1 MNTTK
6 KLCRQVR
13 VQFLQPFHATEVALL
28 HALVF
33 HGVLLQQTSRRPL
46 AGFQSEVHVPKPAVK
61 ITITMMI
68 YSQSNVFSDLGE
80 KKPQEDYE
88 PKMRAEWV
96 KW

>member
-1 MNTTK
+1 M
-6 KLCRQVR
+6 
-13 VQFLQPFHATEVALL
+13 QFLQPFHATEVALL